1 MAFKFLVYLIQRGYH
16 TEIDKK
22 GLKRLLDFYA
32 QNQDWVSDFF
42 DSYSSL

>member
-22 GLKRLLDFYA
+22 GLNRILEFYK
-32 QNQDWVSDFF
+32 
-42 DSYSSL
+42 